1 MARDL
6 WTRTV
11 VGLLGV
17 LLMSASPAVGQDEGT
32 VEVPDPVLTDIE
44 FSVTVPGDSSL
55 TEVGGARIRVGE
67 KTHELT
73 YDAGNEQ
80 WTAEA
85 VTVPSSGRATVE
97 VVANNTVLRSA
108 STRAVP
114 GWLSILPPLLAIG
127 MALLYRRVVPALFFG
142 VWIGAVIAIGF
153 TPWGAFKG
161 LLDTAQV
168 YVLGALSDGSHV
180 SIILFSLMIGGMVG
194 IISKNGGTLGIV
206 DRLTGLAS
214 NSKRGQVVT
223 GVLGISIFFDDY
235 ANTLIVGNTMRPV
248 TDRLRISREKLAY
261 IVDSTAAPI
270 STLAFVTTWIG
281 YQVGLL
287 GTAIDGIDGFSQ
299 GAYSVF
305 LSSLPYNFYPLLAL
319 FFVFLIAYS
328 RYDFGPMYRA
338 EKRARETG
346 EVLGEEVQVDEAAS
360 EGEELQPPE
369 GTSNRAL
376 NAVIPI
382 VVLVGGVLA
391 GLYVTGVQVAGAEAP
406 LKDIIG
412 EADSYKALVW
422 GSLLGVLTA
431 AALSLG
437 QGILSLEQTVEAWY
451 EGLKSMLFAMI
462 ILVLAWALSDIT
474 GVLHT
479 ADYLVSILGET
490 LPPGV
495 VPAIIFVLAAATAF
509 ATGSSWGT
517 MGILMPLVVPLVW
530 AILGQNNMA
539 EPAHYHILYSSVSCV
554 LAGAVWGDH
563 CSPISDTTI
572 LSSMASGCDHVEHV
586 RTQLPY
592 ALSVGLVAIFL
603 GTLPAG
609 FGMHWL
615 VGWIVG
621 ALVLYGLLRT
631 VGTPIETVSPPFE
644 SDDESA
650 VASPDVQTVSNP

>member
-1 MARDL
+1 M
-6 WTRTV
+6 TREFLSRV
-11 VGLLGV
+11 VPVLLGLLLVGV
-17 LLMSASPAVGQDEGT
+17 PGAWAQEDGAVD
-32 VEVPDPVLTDIE
+32 VPDPVLTGIA

-55 TEVGGARIRVGE
+55 AEAGTPRVRTGDQ
-67 KTHELT
+67 THALS
-73 YDAGNEQ
+73 YDAANEQ
-80 WTAEA
+80 WTAEG
-85 VTVPSSGRATVE
+85 VTVPSSGGATVQ
-97 VVANNTVLRSA
+97 VVAGGQTLRSA
-108 STRAVP
+108 DTRAIP

-142 VWIGAVIAIGF
+142 VWIGAVLAIGF
-153 TPWGAFKG
+153 TPWAAFKG
-161 LLDTAQV
+161 LLDTLQV
-168 YVLGALSDGSHV
+168 YVLGALADGSHAA
-180 SIILFSLMIGGMVG
+180 IILFSLMIGGMVG

-206 DRLTGLAS
+206 ERLTGWAS
-214 NSKRGQVVT
+214 DSGRGQIVT

-235 ANTLIVGNTMRPV
+235 ANSLIVGNTMRPV

-287 GTAIDGIDGFSQ
+287 GTAIESIDGFSQ

-305 LSSLPYNFYPLLAL
+305 LSSLPYNFYPFLAL
-319 FFVFLIAYS
+319 FFVFLIAYTQ
-328 RYDFGPMYRA
+328 YDFGPMYAA
-338 EKRARETG
+338 EKRARDTG
-346 EVLGEEVQVDEAAS
+346 EVLGEEAKVDEAAA
-360 EGEELQPPE
+360 EGEALQPPA
-369 GTSNRAL
+369 GTPLRAF
-376 NAVIPI
+376 NAIIPI

-391 GLYVTGVQVAGAEAP
+391 GLYATGIQVVGAEAP

-412 EADSYKALVW
+412 EADSYTALMW
-422 GSLLGVLTA
+422 GSLLGVLVA

-437 QGILSLEQTVEAWY
+437 QGILDLEQTVEAWY

-462 ILVLAWALSDIT
+462 ILVLAWALSNIT
-474 GVLHT
+474 EVLHT
-479 ADYLVSILGET
+479 ADYLVSVLGET

-495 VPAIIFVLAAATAF
+495 VPALIFVLAAATAF

-530 AILGQNNMA
+530 AILDQNGMSD
-539 EPAHYHILYSSVSCV
+539 PAHYHILYSAVSCV

-572 LSSMASGCDHVEHV
+572 LSSMASGCDHIEHV

-592 ALSVGLVAIFL
+592 ALSVGTVAILF

-609 FGMHWL
+609 FGMPVWVGLL
-615 VGWIVG
+615 VGGV
-621 ALVLYGLLRT
+621 LLYGLLR
-631 VGTPIETVSPPFE
+631 VAGTPIPTYTPDREVAGE
-644 SDDESA
+644 A
-650 VASPDVQTVSNP
+650 V

>member
-1 MARDL
+1 MTRAFLAR
-6 WTRTV
+6 TAV
-11 VGLLGV
+11 VVLGV
-17 LLMSASPAVGQDEGT
+17 LFVLVSPALGQDVGS
-32 VEVPDPVLTDIE
+32 VDVPDPVLTDIE

-55 TEVGGARIRVGE
+55 VEAGSPRVRAGDQ
-67 KTHELT
+67 THALS
-73 YDAGNEQ
+73 YDAENEE
-80 WTAEA
+80 WTAEG
-85 VTVPSSGRATVE
+85 VVVSSSGAATVE
-97 VVANNTVLRSA
+97 VEAGGTTLRSA
-108 STRAVP
+108 ETRAIP

-142 VWIGAVIAIGF
+142 VWVGAVLAIGF
-153 TPWGAFKG
+153 TPWAAFKG
-161 LLDTAQV
+161 LLDTMQV
-168 YVLGALSDGSHV
+168 YVLGALANESHV
-180 SIILFSLMIGGMVG
+180 AIILFSLMIGGMVG

-206 DRLTGLAS
+206 ERLTGWAS
-214 NSKRGQVVT
+214 DSGRGQVVT

-235 ANTLIVGNTMRPV
+235 ANSLIVGNTMRPV

-270 STLAFVTTWIG
+270 STIAFVTTWIG

-287 GTAIDGIDGFSQ
+287 GTAIEGIEGFSE

-319 FFVFLIAYS
+319 FFVFLVAYT
-328 RYDFGPMYRA
+328 RYDFGPMYEA
-338 EKRARETG
+338 EKRARDTG
-346 EVLGEEVQVDEAAS
+346 QVLGEEAKVDEAAA
-360 EGEELQPPE
+360 EGDELQPPE
-369 GTSNRAL
+369 GTPLRAF

-391 GLYVTGVQVAGAEAP
+391 GLYATGVQSVGPEAS
-406 LKDIIG
+406 LQDVIG
-412 EADSYKALVW
+412 EADSYTALMW
-422 GSLLGVLTA
+422 GSLIGVLVA

-437 QGILSLEQTVEAWY
+437 QGILDLEQTVEAWY

-462 ILVLAWALSDIT
+462 ILVLAWALSNIT
-474 GVLHT
+474 EVLHT
-479 ADYLVSILGET
+479 ADYLVSVLGDT

-530 AILGQNNMA
+530 AILDQNAMA
-539 EPAHYHILYSSVSCV
+539 EPAHYHILYSAVSCV

-572 LSSMASGCDHVEHV
+572 LSSMASGCDHIEHV

-592 ALSVGLVAIFL
+592 AFSVGIVAILF
-603 GTLPAG
+603 GTLPSG
-609 FGMHWL
+609 FGVPFWVGLL
-615 VGWIVG
+615 VGG
-621 ALVLYGLLRT
+621 LLLYGLLRT
-631 VGTPIETVSPPFE
+631 VGTPIPTYVPDRDAAP
-644 SDDESA
+644 DSA
-650 VASPDVQTVSNP
+650 